1 MNCEETINLMDGYL
15 DGELDPIT
23 SQKIEQHLRGCRGCE
38 QAYKAHRAL
47 VRTIASAVPY
57 YKAPAEL
64 RQRIQSSLW
73 NEIGA
78 KATHKGTRG
87 SQVLRTR
94 KQPEPRAVP
103 FGMPWNWLN
112 LFSGRGSAT
121 LTISPALI
129 AGAGLVFAAA
139 IIFAAIIVL
148 NVAPRLQRPG
158 ADQFL
163 ATQLIASHVRS
174 LMANH
179 LTDVASSDQHT
190 VKPWLDAKLDFA
202 PAVVDL
208 GGDGFPLVGGRLDY
222 LDNRTVA
229 ALVYQRRKHFI
240 NVFAWPAES
249 GRTETAKTMTR
260 QGYHL
265 LHWVDSDINYWAVSD
280 VSDNELQTFKQLFEK
295 QLSHH

>member
-1 MNCEETINLMDGYL
+1 M

-23 SQKIEQHLRGCRGCE
+23 NQEIERHLRDCRGCE
-38 QAYKAHRAL
+38 QAYAAQRAL
-47 VRTIASAVPY
+47 VRTIAGGAVPY

-64 RQRIQSSLW
+64 RQRIQSSLRDG
-73 NEIGA
+73 IA
-78 KATHKGTRG
+78 DRPARTAVARD
-87 SQVLRTR
+87 SQVLFRRRWPELRTILL
-94 KQPEPRAVP
+94 
-103 FGMPWNWLN
+103 GTPWNWLG
-112 LFSGRGSAT
+112 L
-121 LTISPALI
+121 
-129 AGAGLVFAAA
+129 AGLGLAAA
-139 IIFAAIIVL
+139 IIFAAIIFSNL
-148 NVAPRLQRPG
+148 APMVRRPA

-208 GGDGFPLVGGRLDY
+208 ASEGFPLLGGRLDY

-240 NVFAWPAES
+240 NVFTWPAES
-249 GRTETAKTMTR
+249 GTTGTTKTMTR
-260 QGYHL
+260 QGYQL

-280 VSDNELQTFKQLFEK
+280 VSEADLQAFKKVFEDRTAR
-295 QLSHH
+295 H